1 MPYKRSVLRFMVPI
15 PLGAMLALWL
25 FGSSVAAQPP
35 VATPTHCETV
45 YAVHDEG
52 TQHSQFFSYQLQSST
67 LTPLGPLHKRKDIEG
82 LSVNPLTQVLYATS
96 GKPNSILYVVDAD
109 TGEMS
114 VVGDIGFDD
123 IVGLAF
129 HPDGSLWGWAK
140 QGLLEIDTDIG
151 HGTLK
156 VSENRPIYG
165 LTWNTSG
172 TTLYAT
178 ANDQRNASTLWAY
191 TADGWQVVC
200 EGLPQK
206 VEALETLPNDLLV
219 YGFENDTQLGIHTLD
234 VETCQTLDN
243 ARIETPYYDIEGIAW
258 PTHDCPPSN
267 LEALRTYFESVE
279 AEDIIINH
287 DGAIS
292 VLLNDE
298 RFYGQLAEEIEKTTP
313 PSDGLLVFSPID
325 DANADDQDDYLIT
338 YPNGD
343 QQILY
348 YLGNGETPEPFE
360 FTDVE
365 YAVADTEYTSNT
377 ITIKG
382 LMTETTAI
390 VSGDLKTSL
399 IKNGV
404 DTGLTSITVVN
415 GDTLAVKTHSG
426 SASRTRSFFTKRF
439 KLLIGKFSKQWT
451 VKTPPPIKS
460 LPETSGV
467 KTGETAGFDVNQ
479 SGAVAYQIPI
489 AVAPG
494 TGGMQPKLSFTYSNH
509 GNNGPLGVGFSLSG
523 LSAITRC
530 KTTLAQDGLIDGVD
544 FDGNDK
550 FCLDGERLMAIQGN
564 YGAEGTEYRTE
575 HTNFSKIQ
583 SFGVAGDGPAKFK
596 VWTKAGLIMEY
607 GYTENAR
614 IEAQGKSNVLFW
626 YLNQIQDTKGN
637 YLTFSYHENNALG
650 ESYPIRIDYTG
661 NSNAGLTPYNS
672 VQLIYEARPDITPQY
687 VGGSLVSMT
696 QRLVAVKT
704 YEKGRL
710 FREYRLAYQN
720 DASTQRSHL
729 ISISEC
735 GSDGTCFE
743 PTTFEWH
750 SFPETQTF
758 DGPPLYVWRKSEHD
772 LNRVRLADFNGDG
785 KMDVLRMDGA
795 TGSNSRIFY
804 SNGQNFTLSSG
815 PELSVYK
822 GSDHDL
828 NRVRLGDF
836 NGDGKTDILR
846 MNGISDDNTNI
857 FYSTGNG
864 FTVSS
869 GPKLYVHR
877 GSDHDLNRVKLADF
891 NGDGKTDIL
900 RMDGINQSGF
910 RIFYSSG
917 QDFTVSSFSGLSVA
931 WGSDHDLNRVRLGD
945 FNGDGKTDILRIDG
959 ISSFNTRI
967 FYSTGNSFT
976 IASGPDLYVDRGSE
990 HDLNRVKLGDFNG
1003 DGKTDILRID
1013 GISSFNSRIFYS
1025 TGNGFTISSGP
1036 DLYVDRGSEHDLNR
1050 VKLGDFNGDGKTDIL
1065 RIDGISNSYFRIFY
1079 STGQNFTVSSLTG
1092 LLVYRGSDHDLNRI
1106 RLGDFNGDGKTDIL
1120 RMNGI
1125 SNESTSI
1132 IYPGGSQLSNFLS
1145 TITNAHGA
1153 KIEIDYKPLTDNSIY
1168 TKQAILNDEDSSQL
1182 KKTGCNGD
1190 IQLPKDLCE
1199 GLIAYYPLNGNA
1211 NDASGNGH
1219 NGLEKGGLDYVSG
1232 QQEQAAHFD
1241 GVNNYI
1247 EIADSSNLHFDTDA
1261 LTVSMWL
1268 NAKTFSGK
1276 DRAHEGIRLLSKNG
1290 YPKTWW
1296 VTDILPN
1303 GQIQMALKDSDGVRI
1318 LEKKS
1323 TTAVTTN
1330 KWYHLVVVLDRR
1342 HSELRYYLN
1351 GKLDARH
1358 TLSDLGDIS
1367 INGATIEIGSG
1378 IFNPFNGLIDELY
1391 LHRRVLTDAEIQDLY
1406 NPVADT
1412 ERDFQGPIYVVSS
1425 YKTSNG
1431 IGGQNEITFRYGGAK
1446 LDSHGRGFRGFR
1458 WVEKTDQQTGLSVTS
1473 YYDQDHRYT
1482 GSPLLK
1488 QEQRLADGTLLS
1500 ETHNSLAF
1508 NDQGGIFSAYVKSS
1522 QTTSYDL
1529 DGSHIATVTTKQD
1542 YDDYG
1547 NLTQA
1552 TTTHDDGYTQTT
1564 TNTYLNDTANW
1575 FLGRLTN
1582 TVVSKQVVGQAA
1594 QTRTSA
1600 FEYDP
1605 DSGLLTKE
1613 IIEPNHASLRL
1624 EKSYQHDAYGNIIQS
1639 TTSGPDIDARSH
1651 FTRYDQD
1658 GRFVIESQN
1667 ALGHTESKR
1676 YQMGNLVAL
1685 TGPNKLTTTWFY
1697 DSFGRKMLEKRA
1709 DGTETQTAYLLCED
1723 SCPAS
1728 ATYYRKTTTSGA
1740 APTQVYYDH
1749 LDRVVRETTLGF
1761 DNRPIHVDTQYDE
1774 RGQIKRVSE
1783 PYFEKESPV
1792 WTVNEYD
1799 ILGRVIKQTAPDN
1812 SITTTRYEGFTTVV
1826 TNPLGQTQTRT
1837 VNSRQQMIES
1847 LDHFNHSLTYIYDG
1861 FGKLLELRDPMGN
1874 VTEIAYDQRGNKIK
1888 MIDPDTGTSRYQYN
1902 ALGELVAQ
1910 TDAKG
1915 QTVQMR
1921 YDQLGRLIW
1930 RQEPEGLSTWTYDTR
1945 PKGIGKLAQLTG
1957 PNGYQELY
1965 TYGHFGRLT
1974 ETLTTIGEQHYPI
1987 SKTYDQYGRV
1997 DSLTYPTGFA
2007 VRNLYD
2013 NAKGYLL
2020 EVQRASDHHV
2030 YWRAEQ
2036 RNARGQ
2042 LEQVSLGNGLVT
2054 QSVYDKLTGRIQAIE
2069 TSDLQNLQ
2077 FSFDRLGNL
2086 TQRRKDNLVENFRY
2100 DALNRLIQTSVE
2112 GGQNTHIGYD
2122 ALGNITY
2129 KSDVGN
2135 YSYGSRPH
2143 AVTAVSGHLNQAY
2156 RYDAN
2161 GNRLSSTTGTVAY
2174 TSFNKPHTIT
2184 EGHTTLQFLYG
2195 PNYSRYQKTVIKDS
2209 VTESV
2214 KTYIGGLYEQAIS
2227 DTLTK
2232 DIHYIFAGSDSIA
2245 IETQSSDGNHSTR
2258 YLHKDHLGS
2267 IEAITDEQ
2275 GALVESFS
2283 FDAWGKRR
2291 AANWNALSEEA
2302 LRNLIQEGFQT
2313 TSRGFT
2319 GHEHLDEVQLIHMN
2333 GRVYDPVIGRF
2344 ISADPIV
2351 QAPANLQNLNRYSY
2365 VLNNPLS
2372 LVDPSG
2378 FIFKKLFKGIK
2389 KFLKKFKKEFIFLIG
2404 VATAGLASWAIG
2416 TLAGQVGAVTS
2427 AIVSGA
2433 GFNFGTSFAGTLAYG
2448 GNLKDAFR
2456 AGFKAGFIGGIS
2468 AGLSQWVNT
2477 AFKNNFLPRAIGR
2490 SVVNGAAN
2498 VMSGG
2503 SFKDGFRQ
2511 SFVNDALNVGYKK
2524 LVGAPPS
2531 LLARQ
2536 EGQTE
2541 DTALRSSE
2549 PQVGFNNSDKPIL
2562 GAKSSLNKW
2571 VARNIPLFNAIAI
2584 AHDKML
2590 DVLGAS
2596 PNTASK
2602 FFLNIPTM
2610 PIALAATPGAYM
2622 SQISVTYQF
2631 PNRAK

>member
-52 TQHSQFFSYQLQSST
+52 TQHSQFFSYQLQTST
-67 LTPLGPLHKRKDIEG
+67 LAPLGPLHKRKDIEG
-82 LSVNPLTQVLYATS
+82 LSVNPVTQVLYATS

-123 IVGLAF
+123 VVGLAF
-129 HPDGSLWGWAK
+129 HPDGSLWGWAN

-178 ANDQRNASTLWAY
+178 ANDQPNASTLWAY

-219 YGFENDTQLGIHTLD
+219 YGFENDSQLGIHTLD
-234 VETCQTLDN
+234 LETCQTLDN

-258 PTHDCPPSN
+258 PTQACPPSN

-313 PSDGLLVFSPID
+313 PSDGVLVFTPIE

-360 FTDVE
+360 FTNVE
-365 YAVADTEYTSNT
+365 YAVADTDYTSNT

-382 LMTETTAI
+382 LMTESTAI

-426 SASRTRSFFTKRF
+426 SASRTRSSFMKRIT
-439 KLLIGKFSKQWT
+439 LSIGKSSKQWT

-494 TGGMQPKLSFTYSNH
+494 TAGMQPKLSFTYSNH

-550 FCLDGERLMAIQGN
+550 FCLDGERLIAIQGN

-672 VQLIYEARPDITPQY
+672 VQLIYEDRPDITPQY
-687 VGGSLVSMT
+687 VGGSLVSMS

-704 YEKGRL
+704 YEKDKL
-710 FREYRLAYQN
+710 FREYKLRYKN
-720 DASTQRSHL
+720 TESTQRSQL
-729 ISISEC
+729 ISVNEC

-743 PTTFEWH
+743 PTLFEW
-750 SFPETQTF
+750 QTGANGTF
-758 DGPPLYVWRKSEHD
+758 QEFVDTPSGGFFV
-772 LNRVRLADFNGDG
+772 ADTSGRDIGNFADVNGDG
-785 KMDVLRMDGA
+785 NTDYVVVWSDKNAHRHLATYLSKGDGTFHEAIDTKSLAGIYVADKSGRDIGNFADVNGDGNTDYVVVWSDKNAHRHLA
-795 TGSNSRIFY
+795 TYLSKGDGTFHELIDTQTGGFFVADTSGRDIGNFADVNGDGNTDYVVVWSDKNAHRHLASYLSKGDGTFQEAIDTKSLAGIFFADKSGRDIGQFADVNGDGNTDYVVIWRKGDYRHLATYLSKGDGSFY
-804 SNGQNFTLSSG
+804 ELIDTPNLGFFAADSSG
-815 PELSVYK
+815 RDIGNFADVNGDGNLDYVVIWSDIDNHRHLSTSLSK
-822 GSDHDL
+822 GDGTFQAFIDTKSMGFFVADKSGRDIG
-828 NRVRLGDF
+828 NFADV
-836 NGDGKTDILR
+836 NGDGKTD
-846 MNGISDDNTNI
+846 
-857 FYSTGNG
+857 
-864 FTVSS
+864 
-869 GPKLYVHR
+869 YV
-877 GSDHDLNRVKLADF
+877 VVW
-891 NGDGKTDIL
+891 GDGHH
-900 RMDGINQSGF
+900 RH
-910 RIFYSSG
+910 
-917 QDFTVSSFSGLSVA
+917 LSTYL
-931 WGSDHDLNRVRLGD
+931 SK
-945 FNGDGKTDILRIDG
+945 GDGTFQEAIDTKSLAGIFWADESGRDI
-959 ISSFNTRI
+959 
-967 FYSTGNSFT
+967 GNFAEVT
-976 IASGPDLYVDRGSE
+976 
-990 HDLNRVKLGDFNG
+990 G
-1003 DGKTDILRID
+1003 DGNTDYVVIWKKGKARHLATYVAQP
-1013 GISSFNSRIFYS
+1013 FN
-1025 TGNGFTISSGP
+1025 
-1036 DLYVDRGSEHDLNR
+1036 
-1050 VKLGDFNGDGKTDIL
+1050 
-1065 RIDGISNSYFRIFY
+1065 
-1079 STGQNFTVSSLTG
+1079 
-1092 LLVYRGSDHDLNRI
+1092 
-1106 RLGDFNGDGKTDIL
+1106 
-1120 RMNGI
+1120 
-1125 SNESTSI
+1125 
-1132 IYPGGSQLSNFLS
+1132 SNFLS

-1153 KIEIDYKPLTDNSIY
+1153 KIELDYKPLTDNSIY
-1168 TKQAILNDEDSSQL
+1168 TKD
-1182 KKTGCNGD
+1182 
-1190 IQLPKDLCE
+1190 KD
-1199 GLIAYYPLNGNA
+1199 AVYP
-1211 NDASGNGH
+1211 
-1219 NGLEKGGLDYVSG
+1219 
-1232 QQEQAAHFD
+1232 
-1241 GVNNYI
+1241 
-1247 EIADSSNLHFDTDA
+1247 
-1261 LTVSMWL
+1261 
-1268 NAKTFSGK
+1268 
-1276 DRAHEGIRLLSKNG
+1276 
-1290 YPKTWW
+1290 
-1296 VTDILPN
+1296 
-1303 GQIQMALKDSDGVRI
+1303 
-1318 LEKKS
+1318 
-1323 TTAVTTN
+1323 
-1330 KWYHLVVVLDRR
+1330 
-1342 HSELRYYLN
+1342 
-1351 GKLDARH
+1351 
-1358 TLSDLGDIS
+1358 
-1367 INGATIEIGSG
+1367 
-1378 IFNPFNGLIDELY
+1378 
-1391 LHRRVLTDAEIQDLY
+1391 
-1406 NPVADT
+1406 

-1458 WVEKTDQQTGLSVTS
+1458 WVEKTDQQTGLRVTS